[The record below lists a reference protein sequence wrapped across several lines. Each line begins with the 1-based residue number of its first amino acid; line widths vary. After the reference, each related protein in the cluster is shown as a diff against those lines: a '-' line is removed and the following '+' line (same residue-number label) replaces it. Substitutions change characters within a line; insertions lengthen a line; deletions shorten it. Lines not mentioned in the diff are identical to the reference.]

1 MHRRTSFASL
11 VVLVA
16 LLPAL
21 GCSNTLE
28 TGYKPRKLGA
38 SNTERRS
45 YYASPFTPE
54 ARAAQLD
61 RERELEKR
69 RPTPGY

>member
-1 MHRRTSFASL
+1 MHRRLSITSLIFAL
-11 VVLVA
+11 LVA
-16 LLPAL
+16 A
-21 GCSNTLE
+21 GCSNQLE

-38 SNTERRS
+38 SSAERRS

-54 ARAAQLD
+54 ARAAQLG
-61 RERELEKR
+61 REEELNRR